1 MNKGTDKQWN
11 HGKDAVEDMYQKV
24 ERQRKK
30 SSLVLLLLWEWW
42 WVCLWKGFC

>member
-1 MNKGTDKQWN
+1 MNKGRDKQWN
-11 HGKDAVEDMYQKV
+11 HGKGGVEDMYHKV